1 MSKDTLQRLALSI
14 MLFALSASICVL
26 VLFAGAVIDLILN
39 YFRLW
44 NRNYV
49 LDIAV
54 YLALAHDS
62 WLTFAQNWLDTHIA
76 AGEASWLAA
85 TGVFY
90 GTAIPSAIALIYALL
105 TLWERNVKVAR
116 VVLGLIF
123 FAAFMTP
130 SLVVYQVDPRTGNIA
145 LYSFVFLML
154 NAGVGFIGMMF
165 IADLGFS
172 REQKVSRYAQPE

>member
-1 MSKDTLQRLALSI
+1 MSKDTVQRLALSVMI
-14 MLFALSASICVL
+14 FILTALVCVLALFAA
-26 VLFAGAVIDLILN
+26 AAIDLFLN
-39 YFRLW
+39 YFQFW
-44 NRNYV
+44 KRNYV

-54 YLALAHDS
+54 YVAITHDA
-62 WLTFAQNWLDTHIA
+62 WITITQNWLDTHVA
-76 AGEASWLAA
+76 RQASRVDA
-85 TGVFY
+85 TGIIY
-90 GTAIPSAIALIYALL
+90 GTTIPGAIASIYALL

-130 SLVVYQVDPRTGNIA
+130 SIVVYQVDPRTGNIA

-172 REQKVSRYAQPE
+172 KEPKVSRYAQPE

>member
-62 WLTFAQNWLDTHIA
+62 WLTFAQNWLDTHVA
-76 AGEASWLAA
+76 RQASRVDA
-85 TGVFY
+85 TGIIY
-90 GTAIPSAIALIYALL
+90 GTMIPGAIASIYALL